1 MCGTFRKPQVTV
13 AKVHTDQIIKFV
25 HTKLQNKEHPT
36 EALCKA
42 KFKFPGR
49 QKVHISKKR
58 GFAKFNVDESETRW
72 LKSGSSRMA
81 EGPK

>member
-1 MCGTFRKPQVTV
+1 MCSAFGKAQGTV
-13 AKVHTDQIIKFV
+13 ARVHTGQAIKSI

-72 LKSGSSRMA
+72 LKSGSYRMA